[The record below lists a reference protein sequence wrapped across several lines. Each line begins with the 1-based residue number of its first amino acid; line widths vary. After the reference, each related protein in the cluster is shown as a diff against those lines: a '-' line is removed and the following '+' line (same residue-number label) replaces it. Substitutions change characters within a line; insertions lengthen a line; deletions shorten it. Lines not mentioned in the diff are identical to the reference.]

1 MKRESH
7 YIGYDIASLGIVVK
21 LSFKRKITPRSSEQL
36 IESLLRVM
44 ARKYLDKA
52 GNGVL
57 RAKAFLTCSKGYIK
71 ADITGADKRAFI
83 ESKMKQDMSEA
94 ELAINII
101 AQGINNEE
109 AKAITIEALEKTLEP
124 KNGRFLIIK
133 EQKTHH

>member
-1 MKRESH
+1 MKHESH
-7 YIGYDIASLGIVVK
+7 YLGYDIGSLGIVVK
-21 LSFKRKITPRSSEQL
+21 LSFKRKMSPRSSEEL

-44 ARKYLDKA
+44 ARKYIDKV

-57 RAKAFLTCSKGYIK
+57 RAKAFLKCSKGYIK

-94 ELAINII
+94 ELAINLI
-101 AQGINNEE
+101 AQGISDDEV
-109 AKAITIEALEKTLEP
+109 KIITIEALEKTLAP

-133 EQKTHH
+133 EHITHH